1 MCANDAAHTE
11 AASGT
16 AKSSVTKTTT
26 CAAAGEKTYTAM
38 FTQSWATTQTYKETI
53 AALGHNY
60 GAPTYKWNAD
70 HSSCTATRVCAN
82 DATHTETASGT
93 VNSSVTKPATAS
105 EDGEKTYTATF
116 SASWASTQ
124 TYKESIPKLSG
135 IPMTMSVGKV
145 KAKAGDAIVIPV
157 SFDVNPGVA
166 MIEMSVEFDSN
177 KLTLVEAEAKI
188 SGDFT
193 CNTLNGKMIWFNDT
207 NCTSTGEALALSFKV
222 AENAD
227 EGEIPVSIRIN
238 SAANLDEESLSV
250 SVNPGGVTVINRL
263 PGDVNG
269 DGNVTGMDI
278 LRLKKWLVGMDVTIE
293 EANADVNGDGNV
305 TGMDILRLKKWL
317 VGMDVQLQ

>member
-16 AKSSVTKTTT
+16 VKSSVTKTTT